1 MKRVIE
7 TTNFI
12 ISGVNL
18 IPETEMYNVLRGYLV
33 LLNIDS
39 KRWLFDIVSELYETK
54 DIKKA
59 QKDLTKLLEGI

>member
-39 KRWLFDIVSELYETK
+39 KRWLFDIISELYETK

-59 QKDLTKLLEGI
+59 QKDLTKLLGGI

>member
-12 ISGVNL
+12 LSGVNL
-18 IPETEMYNVLRGYLV
+18 IPETEMYNVLRGYMA

>member
-7 TTNFI
+7 TTNFNL
-12 ISGVNL
+12 SGVN
-18 IPETEMYNVLRGYLV
+18 IIHETEMYNVLRGYMA

>member
-12 ISGVNL
+12 LSGVNL